1 VRRFFPSATVKFNQK
16 NCSKKVSFSDFMK
29 AEVDKKVAFSDQQKK
44 ANILFRVIVEQGPQP
59 IFNGIL
65 RL

>member
-1 VRRFFPSATVKFNQK
+1 
-16 NCSKKVSFSDFMK
+16 MK